1 MFTGIIE
8 TTCPLQ
14 DLQEQEGRRRLI
26 YDLAG
31 LRAAEGP
38 DDHPGA
44 LTALGDSIAIDGVCL
59 TVAALEGDRA
69 TFDVI
74 TETLDKTTL
83 GGLKVGDES
92 NIERALRFGDRVDGH
107 LVQGHVEGTGLIDA
121 VDRLPGEVRM
131 GVACGAAFAQS
142 CLPKGSV
149 TLHGVSL
156 TVAEWATDRLV
167 VALVPHTL
175 EITSLGQLGVGD
187 PINLEADLIGQ
198 WVMRTVQT
206 MGVGGLP
213 DLPGLSLGGA

>member
-14 DLQEQEGRRRLI
+14 EAHDQEGRRRLTF
-26 YDLAG
+26 DLAG

-38 DDHPGA
+38 GAQPGP

-59 TVAALEGDRA
+59 TVAALKGDRA
-69 TFDVI
+69 SFDVI

-83 GGLKVGDES
+83 GGLKAGDES

-156 TVAEWATDRLV
+156 TVAEWAPDRLV

-175 EITSLGQLGVGD
+175 QITSLGRLAVGD

-206 MGVGGLP
+206 MGAEGV
-213 DLPGLSLGGA
+213 PGLSLGGA